1 MNSKG
6 IVRTQTWFLLCL
18 LIMNTANA
26 ADLIEKI
33 GDVSEKLLPATAIA
47 ATAYHRD
54 LPGFYEF
61 AYAGLTTG
69 VIVESLK
76 YGINRERPNG
86 HPKSFPSG
94 HTAAAFVGAGFLQ
107 MRYGVAWGLPA
118 YALAAFTGYSRIE
131 SNNHWTSDVLAG
143 AAIGLGT
150 NWLFTTK
157 YGVTVKVEPYVNT
170 GRNERGVSVSAT
182 LA

>member
-1 MNSKG
+1 MNNA
-6 IVRTQTWFLLCL
+6 VH
-18 LIMNTANA
+18 A
-26 ADLIEKI
+26 ADVIEKI

-47 ATAYHRD
+47 ATIYHQD

-76 YGINRERPNG
+76 YTVHRERPNG

-131 SNNHWTSDVLAG
+131 SNNHWTSDVLMG

-157 YGVTVKVEPYVNT
+157 YTGNIKVAPYVDT
-170 GRNERGVSVSAT
+170 SRKEQGIT
-182 LA
+182 LTAPLS